1 MLQQFS
7 WQQFLVAIAVLTLI
21 WYASVILLFY
31 RKELTAFL
39 KGKPPE
45 DPANKP
51 LPHRWEDRV
60 DELPAAGEDELMGKS
75 KMPEGV
81 SVIDMEELQF
91 SEPDDKTEKLGLVSD
106 IIEEIKLIFK
116 ILGQEDG
123 SKQDFLKLIAEVKSR
138 YPKIASSSSLPQ
150 INDFILSNASF
161 ALSPEELEDL
171 W

>member
-21 WYASVILLFY
+21 WYAAVILLFY
-31 RKELTAFL
+31 KKELKAFL
-39 KGKPPE
+39 NGKPPE
-45 DPANKP
+45 YPTNKP
-51 LPHRWEDRV
+51 LPHRWEDKV
-60 DELPAAGEDELMGKS
+60 DELPAVAEGELMGKS

-106 IIEEIKLIFK
+106 VIEEIKLIFK

-123 SKQDFLKLIAEVKSR
+123 NKQDFLKLIQEVKIR
-138 YPKIASSSSLPQ
+138 YPKIASSSSLSQ
-150 INDFILSNASF
+150 INEFIQTNASF
-161 ALSPEELEDL
+161 HLSSEELEDL

>member
-21 WYASVILLFY
+21 WYLAVILIYY
-31 RKELTAFL
+31 RKELKAFL
-39 KGKPPE
+39 KGNPSE
-45 DPANKP
+45 QSNQEP
-51 LPHRWEDRV
+51 LPHNWDEYVDDLPDETEDDV
-60 DELPAAGEDELMGKS
+60 MGRS
-75 KMPEGV
+75 KLPEGV
-81 SVIDMEELQF
+81 SVMDMEELQF
-91 SEPDDKTEKLGLVSD
+91 SEPDSKVEKLGLVSD
-106 IIEEIKLIFK
+106 VIEEIKLIFK

-123 SKQDFLKLIAEVKSR
+123 TKQDFLKLIEEVKIR

-161 ALSPEELEDL
+161 HLSPEELENL